1 MSAWQIAIDFIRR
14 LDYNEIH
21 PDSRKDLTQTMK
33 LVCLISALLL
43 ALFFVLPAAGE
54 SEFYTEMPSFL
65 RFSQETVQETIE
77 EGTHIL
83 RTYPDTAN
91 DQVDTQMHA
100 LIDAM
105 AQENRALL
113 SPPTGSVPSYL
124 DVGAIVSR
132 TGTSVLSFLTLAEV
146 TTDMEHLSVDFCT
159 RVYDIQTGEQLSLS
173 RFLEPDSGAW
183 AILASAVHS
192 QLSEAF
198 PGMEPDRVSLDQL
211 CSAES
216 LRDAAF
222 TLGATRLT
230 LTYRADALYPGTN
243 TLLHV
248 HIPYPDIREMMTD
261 YGKAQTDNSRF
272 KMLALTY
279 DDGPARGTTRKLL
292 EALRRHGAQATF
304 FIVGKNIARNHDILS
319 LQQNHHA
326 GRNADETVGCCNGD
340 GSTVIPHLIL
350 HLQNQYQRQHQSHNG
365 NCQRNQHVPSG
376 LELIGILGAEEIHT
390 VSTEGLHQHQQYQEG
405 FQLQQI
411 GNGLQEQNHYAATQQ
426 KQQRRHAHGSRLI
439 TFLFRFRIFHPG
451 IYQGSLCLQ
460 GKHDGNDAGP
470 DIIDF

>member
-33 LVCLISALLL
+33 LVCLVSALLL

-54 SEFYTEMPSFL
+54 SEFYTEMPPCL

-77 EGTHIL
+77 ENMHIL

-91 DQVDTQMHA
+91 DLVDAQMHA

-105 AQENRALL
+105 AQANRALL
-113 SPPTGSVPSYL
+113 SPPEGDVPSYL

-146 TTDMEHLSVDFCT
+146 TKDMEHLSVDFCT

-173 RFLEPDSGAW
+173 RFFAPDSGAW
-183 AILASAVHS
+183 AILASAVRS
-192 QLSEAF
+192 QLSAAF
-198 PGMEPDRVSLDQL
+198 PGMEPDRAALDQL

-216 LRDAAF
+216 LREAAF
-222 TLGATRLT
+222 TLGAARLT
-230 LTYRADALYPGTN
+230 LTYRADMLYPGTN

-292 EALRRHGAQATF
+292 ESLRRHGAQATF
-304 FIVGKNIARNHDILS
+304 FIVGKNISRNHDILS
-319 LQQNHHA
+319 LQQN
-326 GRNADETVGCCNGD
+326 R
-340 GSTVIPHLIL
+340 SYSI
-350 HLQNQYQRQHQSHNG
+350 QSHSYTHTYPKDLNPG
-365 NCQRNQHVPSG
+365 AAFEEDAR
-376 LELIGILGAEEIHT
+376 LRRELSALVGVEPTMMRAPGGTDAYYT
-390 VSTEGLHQHQQYQEG
+390 G
-405 FQLQQI
+405 QQI
-411 GNGLQEQNHYAATQQ
+411 GYP
-426 KQQRRHAHGSRLI
+426 LI
-439 TFLFRFRIFHPG
+439 NWSAPSG
-451 IYQGSLCLQ
+451 DS
-460 GKHDGNDAGP
+460 GNDDIKGIIRALKNRAADGAIVLMHDIHAKCSIYTEEFLKNLESRGYLCVTVDELFCDAGVP
-470 DIIDF
+470 LMPNVSYFSPYRIAE